1 MASLESPHDEPD
13 ADVFGPLISIKPE
26 SLIRLG
32 TNLRSPLLNKPTS
45 SSRLVARIS
54 GSHNLIH
61 ILQLDNLKL
70 VVRVP
75 ATGWGEG
82 MTGAAAR
89 ALESQVA
96 VMRFISRETKIPVP
110 TVYDFD
116 TGIRNEIGAPYICM
130 SFLPGRTVSE
140 VWFDECGPTP
150 LEHRRI
156 SILESVA
163 QAVAQLS
170 SFSFATIGSPYDAG
184 GESLA
189 IGPCYHWR
197 ENDDYTVHVTASG
210 PYGTTAAYL
219 QDCSAAKDTKGVWG
233 LAESKIIDV
242 VVPCLPEGP
251 TGFVLS
257 VPDFDSQNILVDEGG
272 ALTGIIDW
280 DLVQTMPRC
289 VGYCRYPG
297 WITRDWD
304 PLMYGW
310 PKRASENSP
319 QELERYR
326 KIYNEKMGE
335 ALGGG
340 GDWKYTKKSEVRE
353 AVWIAAL
360 NSTNRLEICRKL
372 VQVAIGDGKKA
383 LDILYDIGSDRL
395 SEQDWHALRG
405 KLMKLVSG

>member
-1 MASLESPHDEPD
+1 MVSLESPHDEPD
-13 ADVFGPLISIKPE
+13 ADVFGPLVSIKPE

-32 TNLRSPLLNKPTS
+32 TNLRSKLLNKPTS
-45 SSRLVARIS
+45 SGRLVARLC
-54 GSHNLIH
+54 GSYNLIH
-61 ILQLDNLKL
+61 ILQLDDLKL

-82 MTGAAAR
+82 LTGAAAH

-96 VMRFISRETKIPVP
+96 VMRFVSKETTIPVP
-110 TVYDFD
+110 AVHDFD
-116 TGIRNEIGAPYICM
+116 TGIGNEIGAPYICM
-130 SFLPGRTVSE
+130 SFLPGRPVSKA
-140 VWFDECGPTP
+140 WFDESGPTP

-163 QAVAQLS
+163 RAVAQLS
-170 SFSFATIGSPYDAG
+170 SFSFAAIGSPHDVNGA
-184 GESLA
+184 LA
-189 IGPCYHWR
+189 IGPCYHWK
-197 ENDDYTVHVTASG
+197 ENDDYSVNVTASG

-219 QDCSAAKDTKGVWG
+219 QDCSAARDTKSDWG
-233 LAESKIIDV
+233 LAESKILDV

-289 VGYCRYPG
+289 VGYCRYPS

-326 KIYNEKMGE
+326 EIYNEKMGE

-340 GDWKYTKKSEVRE
+340 GDWKYTKRSEVRE

-360 NSTNRLEICRKL
+360 NSTNRLEICPKL

-383 LDILYDIGSDRL
+383 LDILYDIGTDYL
-395 SEQDWHALRG
+395 SEGEWHELCG
-405 KLMKLVSG
+405 KLMKLVTG